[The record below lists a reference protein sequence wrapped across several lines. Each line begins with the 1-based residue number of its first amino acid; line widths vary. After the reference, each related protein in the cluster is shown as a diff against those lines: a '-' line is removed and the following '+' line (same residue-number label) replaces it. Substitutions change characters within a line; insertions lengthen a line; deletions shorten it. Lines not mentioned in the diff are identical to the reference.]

1 MALIP
6 RVDIM
11 ATVGKYVATFRRIR
25 CLTVKTSPRRTNE
38 VMETIRTLSNH
49 TASDFALRQNR
60 VLRNT
65 YALLALSMAPT
76 VAGALLGMQLNFS
89 FLAGS
94 PFIAFILFLAVAWG
108 FMWGIERNKN
118 TSMGVVLLLG
128 FTFFMGLMLSRIL
141 QVALGFSNG
150 GNLIAMAAGGTGAIF
165 VTLAGVASTTKR
177 DFSNI
182 GKFLF
187 GGVIL
192 LLVASVANIFFQI
205 PAMSLAISAIA
216 VVIFSAY
223 ILYDINR
230 IVQGG
235 EDNYITATL
244 AIYLDVYNIFVNLL
258 NLLMA
263 FSGERD

>member
-1 MALIP
+1 MNNQFGIAQTAGQDGALQ
-6 RVDIM
+6 
-11 ATVGKYVATFRRIR
+11 
-25 CLTVKTSPRRTNE
+25 
-38 VMETIRTLSNH
+38 
-49 TASDFALRQNR
+49 QNR

-65 YALLALSMAPT
+65 YALLGLSMVPT
-76 VAGALLGMQLNFS
+76 VIGALVGIQLKFS

-94 PFIAFILFLAVAWG
+94 PLLSFLLFLGIAFG
-108 FMWGIERNKN
+108 FMWGIEKTKN
-118 TSMGVVLLLG
+118 SGMGVVLLLA

-150 GNLIAMAAGGTGAIF
+150 GTLIAMAAGGTGAIF
-165 VTLAGVASTTKR
+165 FTLAGVAATTKR
-177 DFSNI
+177 DLSGL

-187 GGVIL
+187 AGMIL
-192 LLVASVANIFFQI
+192 ILVAALANIFFQI
-205 PAMSLAISAIA
+205 PALSLAIAALA

-235 EDNYITATL
+235 ETNYISATL
-244 AIYLDVYNIFVNLL
+244 AVYLDVYNVFVSLL
-258 NLLMA
+258 QLLLA